1 MITNLHE
8 TPRKPDRAIVLGG
21 GGFIGGATARCLRSD
36 GIEVLALGRESCDLL
51 AADAASQLTEKL
63 RPDDTLVFV
72 SAHAPV
78 KNVAMLMENIRM
90 GEAVCSALK
99 QRPVAHVIYVSS
111 DAVYKD
117 SAEPISESSCAEP
130 GSLHGAMHL
139 AREVMLRSEF
149 AGPLAFVRPTLVYGI
164 DDPHNGYGPNRFRR
178 LAAED
183 KEIVLFGEGEEQR
196 DHVAVDD
203 IAELVLRMVLH
214 RSTGIVNA
222 VSGEVVS
229 YFADTGHNVSGAFL
243 DIVTQAGGAE
253 AFGLPLSEVR
263 FVEKTGVVQTFEGL
277 SLIYDPSLEAPWDM
291 QGVHLPD
298 DIKKSYAPA
307 AARKTVDSASDASGT
322 YFSETQHSTS
332 GAIASA

>member
-8 TPRKPDRAIVLGG
+8 IPRKPDRAIVLGG
-21 GGFIGGATARCLRSD
+21 GGFIGGATARYLRSD

-51 AADAASQLTEKL
+51 AADAASRLTKKL

-130 GSLHGAMHL
+130 GSLHGVMHL
-139 AREVMLRSEF
+139 TREVMLRSEF
-149 AGPLAFVRPTLVYGI
+149 AGPLIFVRPTLTYGI

-178 LAAED
+178 LVAEGKD
-183 KEIVLFGEGEEQR
+183 LVLFGEGEEQR
-196 DHVAVDD
+196 DHVAVAD
-203 IAELVLRMVLH
+203 IAELVRRMVLH

-229 YFADTGHNVSGAFL
+229 FRTLAEFISTQFASPVAIKSSPRTGPMPHNGFRPFAPSAALTAFPGFTCTPWRTG
-243 DIVTQAGGAE
+243 IAAMCAE
-253 AFGLPLSEVR
+253 
-263 FVEKTGVVQTFEGL
+263 T
-277 SLIYDPSLEAPWDM
+277 
-291 QGVHLPD
+291 
-298 DIKKSYAPA
+298 
-307 AARKTVDSASDASGT
+307 
-322 YFSETQHSTS
+322 
-332 GAIASA
+332 